1 MGRSAASLTRTWD
14 PSAGGPVSSRTAR
27 RLAWGIGALC
37 LAGTVAGLVL
47 SGLSGTLNWQFA
59 EFAGAGGALVA
70 YPVVGA
76 LVAARQPR
84 NPVGWQLLVVSGFL
98 TLTVSGDAYAGYALA
113 TAPGSLPGGLLV
125 AWLAGVSF
133 APMIWALLMLLPLYF
148 PTGRLLSS
156 RWRLV
161 AWAGAA
167 FMVLA
172 IVGNGLLPDAIEVSG
187 IGVVRNPFAVPA
199 ATPVLNLL
207 IDLSAVFL
215 LLGIG
220 GAVAAVV
227 VRFRR
232 ARGVERAQLKWFTYA
247 VALTPLPFIAYEA
260 IPGLANLLL
269 VVILPLVPVSIGI
282 AILRYRLYDIDRLIN
297 RTLVY
302 ATLTAMLGGGYLGV
316 VLLLRELFG
325 RFTGRTNLAVAGSTL
340 AVAALF
346 QPARRRI
353 QQAVDRR
360 FNRRRYHAATM
371 IAAFSARLRDEI
383 DLNTLSAELLA
394 VVDQAMEPTR
404 VSLWLRPATRASQDH
419 DDSVAH
425 RPAFRP
431 TGASRS
437 GRRDS

>member
-1 MGRSAASLTRTWD
+1 
-14 PSAGGPVSSRTAR
+14 VSSRTAG

-37 LAGTVAGLVL
+37 LAGTVAELVL
-47 SGLSGTLNWQFA
+47 TGLSGALGRQFT
-59 EFAGAGGALVA
+59 ESAGAGGALVA
-70 YPVVGA
+70 YPIVGA

-84 NPVGWQLLVVSGFL
+84 NPVGWQLLVVGGFL
-98 TLTVSGDAYAGYALA
+98 TLLISGDAYAGYTLA
-113 TAPGSLPGGLLV
+113 TAPGSLRGLLV
-125 AWLAGVSF
+125 AWLGGVSF
-133 APMIWALLMLLPLYF
+133 APLVWVLLVLLPLYF
-148 PTGRLLSS
+148 PTGRLLSR

-172 IVGNGLLPDAIEVSG
+172 IVGNGLLPDAIDVNG

-207 IDLSAVFL
+207 ITLAAAFL
-215 LLGIG
+215 LLGMG
-220 GAVAAVV
+220 GAAAAVV

-232 ARGVERAQLKWFTYA
+232 AHGVERAQLKWFTYA
-247 VALTPLPFIAYEA
+247 VALTPLPFIAYDLA
-260 IPGLANLLL
+260 PGLSNLLA

-302 ATLTAMLGGGYLGV
+302 ATLTAVLGVGYLGA

-325 RFTGRTNLAVAGSTL
+325 RFTGQTNLAVAGSTL

-353 QQAVDRR
+353 QHAVDRR
-360 FNRRRYHAATM
+360 FNRRRYDAATT
-371 IAAFSARLRDEI
+371 IGAFSARLRDEI
-383 DLNTLSAELLA
+383 DLDTLSAELLA
-394 VVDQAMEPTR
+394 VVDQTMQPTR
-404 VSLWLRPATRASQDH
+404 VSLWLRPITRASQDH
-419 DDSVAH
+419 GDSVAH
-425 RPAFRP
+425 RPASRP

-437 GRRDS
+437 GRRGL